1 MVGKVPRC
9 ARNDG
14 ISLAMTASLIIRG
27 TRVLTPNGLRAAA
40 IHIADGRI
48 ARVSAFAEVPR
59 GVDLVDAGDAL
70 IFPGLVDTHVHVN
83 EPGRTEWEG
92 FATATR
98 AAAAGGITT
107 LLDMPLNSIPPTTN
121 VPALEV
127 KRASAFGRCAVDT
140 GFLGGL
146 IPGNTAELAPLHR
159 AGVFGFKCFLCPSG
173 VAEFPPMSPRDLQEA
188 APSLAALDALVM
200 VHAEWPPALEDA
212 AAKSGDRRSYATWLA
227 RRPVTAE
234 TDAVRFLIGLAREWG
249 LRVHVVHVSAS
260 ETLALIAAARAEGV
274 RMTAETCPHYLG
286 FAAEEIPDGA
296 TEFKCAPPIR
306 EARHREDLWEALA
319 RDRLDAVVSDHSPA
333 PAAMKLREDGD
344 FLRAWGGIASLQLRL
359 PAVWTG
365 ARARGYPPERLAAWL
380 CAGPAR
386 LAGLTGRKG
395 AIAAGYDADLVL
407 WHPEEEFV
415 VNDTILRHRHPVTP
429 WLGRTLAG
437 VVEATYLRGEQ
448 AYARGAAD
456 RPAGGRLLDRLGS

>member
-1 MVGKVPRC
+1 MV
-9 ARNDG
+9 ND
-14 ISLAMTASLIIRG
+14 SPVADVVIRG
-27 TRVLTPNGLRAAA
+27 LRVLTPDGVHAAA
-40 IHIADGRI
+40 IHVAEGRI
-48 ARVSAFAEVPR
+48 ARVSAFDDVPPSAS
-59 GVDLVDAGDAL
+59 LVEAGDAL
-70 IFPGLVDTHVHVN
+70 VFPGLVDTHVHVN

-98 AAAAGGITT
+98 AAAAGGVTT
-107 LLDMPLNSIPPTTN
+107 LLDMPLNSIPPTTD
-121 VPALEV
+121 VAALEV
-127 KRASAFGRCAVDT
+127 KRTAALGRCAVDT

-146 IPGNTAELAPLHR
+146 IPGNAAELAPLHL

-173 VAEFPPMSPRDLQEA
+173 VAEFPPMSPRDLHEA
-188 APSLAALDALVM
+188 APSLAALDALLM
-200 VHAEWPPALEDA
+200 VHAEWPPALEHA
-212 AAKSGDRRSYATWLA
+212 AGTSGDRRSYASWLA
-227 RRPVTAE
+227 GRPVTAE

-260 ETLALIAAARAEGV
+260 ETLELIAAARAEGV
-274 RMTAETCPHYLG
+274 RMTAETCPHYLA

-333 PAAMKLREDGD
+333 PAAMKLREEGD

-359 PAVWTG
+359 PAIWTG

-380 CAGPAR
+380 CTGPAR

-395 AIAAGYDADLVL
+395 VIAAGHDADLVL
-407 WHPEEEFV
+407 WHPEKEFV
-415 VNDTILRHRHPVTP
+415 VNDTILRHRHPITP

-456 RPAGGRLLDRLGS
+456 RPPRGRLLTRLDS

>member
-1 MVGKVPRC
+1 
-9 ARNDG
+9 
-14 ISLAMTASLIIRG
+14 MTASLIIRG
-27 TRVLTPNGLRAAA
+27 SRVLTPNGLRPAA
-40 IHIADGRI
+40 IHVVEGRI
-48 ARVSAFAEVPR
+48 ARVSAFDDVPSSAS
-59 GVDLVDAGDAL
+59 LVEAGEAL
-70 IFPGLVDTHVHVN
+70 VFPGLVDTHVHVN

-98 AAAAGGITT
+98 AAAAGGVTT

-121 VPALEV
+121 VAALEV
-127 KRASAFGRCAVDT
+127 KRTAALGRCAVDT

-146 IPGNTAELAPLHR
+146 VPGNAAELAPLHL

-173 VAEFPPMSPRDLQEA
+173 VAEFPPMSPRDLYEA
-188 APSLAALDALVM
+188 APSLAALDALLM
-200 VHAEWPPALEDA
+200 VHAEWPAALEHA
-212 AAKSGDRRSYATWLA
+212 AGIAGDRRSYATWLA
-227 RRPVTAE
+227 GRPVTAE

-260 ETLALIAAARAEGV
+260 ETLELIASARAGGV

-306 EARHREDLWEALA
+306 EARHREGLWEALA
-319 RDRLDAVVSDHSPA
+319 HDQLDAVVSDHSPA
-333 PAAMKLREDGD
+333 PAAMKLQEEGD

-359 PAVWTG
+359 SAVWTG

-395 AIAAGYDADLVL
+395 VIAEGHDADLVL
-407 WHPEEEFV
+407 WHPKKEFV
-415 VNDTILRHRHPVTP
+415 VNDTVLRHRHPITP

-448 AYARGAAD
+448 AYASGAAD
-456 RPAGGRLLDRLGS
+456 QPARGRLLTRLDS

>member
-1 MVGKVPRC
+1 VTDVV
-9 ARNDG
+9 
-14 ISLAMTASLIIRG
+14 IRG
-27 TRVLTPNGLRAAA
+27 LRVLTPEGVQAAA
-40 IHIADGRI
+40 IHVAEGRI
-48 ARVSAFAEVPR
+48 VRVGAFDDVPPSAS
-59 GVDLVDAGDAL
+59 LVEAGGAL
-70 IFPGLVDTHVHVN
+70 VFPGLVDTHVHVN

-98 AAAAGGITT
+98 AAAAGGVTT

-121 VPALEV
+121 VPALEA
-127 KRASAFGRCAVDT
+127 KRAAALGRCAVDT

-146 IPGNTAELAPLHR
+146 VPGNATELAPLHS

-173 VAEFPPMSPRDLQEA
+173 VDEFPPMSPRDLREA
-188 APSLAALDALVM
+188 APTLAALDALLM
-200 VHAEWPPALEDA
+200 VHAEWPPALERDA
-212 AAKSGDRRSYATWLA
+212 GASGDRRSYATWLA
-227 RRPVTAE
+227 SRPVTAE
-234 TDAVRFLIGLAREWG
+234 VDAVRFLIGLAREWG

-260 ETLALIAAARAEGV
+260 ETPELIAAARAEGV

-296 TEFKCAPPIR
+296 TEYKCAPPIR
-306 EARHREDLWEALA
+306 EARHREGLWEALA

-333 PAAMKLREDGD
+333 PAAMKLREEGD
-344 FLRAWGGIASLQLRL
+344 FLQAWGGIASLQLRL
-359 PAVWTG
+359 PAIWTG

-395 AIAAGYDADLVL
+395 VIAAGHDADLVL
-407 WHPEEEFV
+407 WHPEKEFV
-415 VNDTILRHRHPVTP
+415 VNDTVLRHRHPITP

-456 RPAGGRLLDRLGS
+456 PPARGRLLTRLDS